1 MSLQHG
7 TLQVLME
14 TSFLALFPRVSG
26 QGARATPEP
35 VASLSTYQGLSLLD
49 SFFRRATFHFLLPSW
64 ILQGGTDIKVQP
76 GNSTEQKDVEY
87 VIA

>member
-1 MSLQHG
+1 
-7 TLQVLME
+7 ME
-14 TSFLALFPRVSG
+14 ASFLALFSRASG
-26 QGARATPEP
+26 QGAKAVLEP
-35 VASLSTYQGLSLLD
+35 VAPLATYQGLSLLD